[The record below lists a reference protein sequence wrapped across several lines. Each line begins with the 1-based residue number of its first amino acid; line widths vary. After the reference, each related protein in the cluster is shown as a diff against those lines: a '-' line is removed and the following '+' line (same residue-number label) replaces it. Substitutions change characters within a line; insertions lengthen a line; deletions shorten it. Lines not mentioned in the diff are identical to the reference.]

1 MNKEEI
7 YDQIAYQINKTE
19 HHKDFILDPITI
31 MVISSAIKIIVEQF
45 LIPWLEKRCKERF
58 NNPESLPETV
68 KKISP
73 WHRFLLRR
81 GAKKILETQQILPE
95 LSKRN
100 LTTDDI
106 LNIIIR
112 YTRNSSPENMAFAV
126 KSIKIS

>member
-19 HHKDFILDPITI
+19 SHKDFVLDPITI
-31 MVISSAIKIIVEQF
+31 MIISSAIKIIVEQF
-45 LIPWLEKRCKERF
+45 LLPWLKKRCKERYD
-58 NNPESLPETV
+58 NPTSLPETV
-68 KKISP
+68 QKISL
-73 WHRFLLRR
+73 WHQFLLKR
-81 GAKKILETQQILPE
+81 GSKKVLEKQQILSE

-126 KSIKIS
+126 QSIKID